1 MKNKIVTIFLVL
13 AFIVSACSV
22 KGKTTSLALNDTQWV
37 LEQINGQPVMNDTL
51 PTLSFRGDQEVGGN
65 ASCNTFFGT
74 YVLKDDTVTIT
85 GLGHTEM
92 GCVGVMDQETSY
104 LAALESAKTYRIE
117 DGKLLLIDATGDI
130 ILMFSP
136 KNMSL

>member
-1 MKNKIVTIFLVL
+1 
-13 AFIVSACSV
+13 
-22 KGKTTSLALNDTQWV
+22 
-37 LEQINGQPVMNDTL
+37 MNDTL
-51 PTLSFRGDQEVGGN
+51 PTLSFRSDQEVGGN

-92 GCVGVMDQETSY
+92 GCVGVMDQETAY
-104 LAALESAKTYRIE
+104 LAALESAKTFRIE

>member
-1 MKNKIVTIFLVL
+1 MKNKIVTFFLVL

-22 KGKTTSLALNDTQWV
+22 KGKTTSLALNDTHWV
-37 LEQINGQPVMNDTL
+37 LEQINGQPVMNDNL

-92 GCVGVMDQETSY
+92 GCVGVMDQETAY
-104 LAALESAKTYRIE
+104 LAALESAKTFRIE
-117 DGKLLLIDATGDI
+117 DGKLLLINATGDI

>member
-22 KGKTTSLALNDTQWV
+22 KGKTTSLALNDTHWV
-37 LEQINGQPVMNDTL
+37 LEQINGQPVMNDNL

-92 GCVGVMDQETSY
+92 GCVGVMDQETAY
-104 LAALESAKTYRIE
+104 LAALESVKTFRIE
-117 DGKLLLIDATGDI
+117 DGKLLLINATGDI